1 MLDKLLR
8 GVTLADL
15 EAALERLGLPAAQD
29 LTPAG
34 APVLRSAIGGLTFNI
49 RPGAQLDPEAGRYG
63 DYNFNLMFQVQDS
76 FDAAILNQWNRHKR
90 FGRLSLRD
98 DFLVLEMDNLAVGI
112 AGDQILAS
120 LELWGRLV
128 VEALTFLRTAHGGAA
143 GHS

>member
-8 GVTLADL
+8 GVTVADL
-15 EAALERLGLPAAQD
+15 EAALERLGLPATQD

-34 APVLRSAIGGLTFNI
+34 APVLRSAIGGLTFNV
-49 RPGAQLDPEAGRYG
+49 RPGAQIDAQGPRFG
-63 DYNFNLMFQVQDS
+63 DFNFNLMFQVQDS

-90 FGRLSLRD
+90 FARFSLRD

-112 AGDQILAS
+112 TGDQILAS

-128 VEALTFLRTAHGGAA
+128 VEALNFLRTAHGAEA